1 MKQIITTLVI
11 VCFSLQAFAQF
22 KTIDN
27 TTKREP
33 RNFELA
39 PVTNFLNAEAHPIR
53 STPIANFTTMPALQ
67 LKNPGLQIISDKENG
82 LPIFIK
88 GNLKNLNATKSVDA
102 QAFDFLNEVK
112 SSMQI
117 KNPIDE
123 FQIVNNTTDDLG
135 MQHIKMQQYFNGIEV
150 HGSQVILHKIGQKL
164 DLLNG
169 RYYPT
174 PNIDSV
180 EPALTAAAAESMVR
194 ADLPE
199 VKDLSIAETD
209 LLNMDQVTAK
219 LVIYH
224 NDFNIGQ
231 EKLAWHITIFSNIID
246 RWEYFVDANSGE
258 IINKYTHVC
267 KFHNHDLHDHA
278 TCNGHHTTEVNESI
292 AIPTVANNFMF
303 GPTTANAID
312 LHGDNITINT
322 FEQSGDY
329 YLFDGSRNMYN
340 AGQSQVPSD
349 PVGMIVTIDAQNTY
363 PGNSNFNYDVIE
375 SGNNSWNNPTAV
387 SAHHNGGLAY
397 KYFEDTFGR
406 NSINGS
412 GGNIISLIN
421 VADENG
427 SDMDN
432 AFWNGAAMFYGN
444 GNQAFTSPLPKS
456 LDVAGHEMAHGVVQG
471 TANLEYQGQSGALN
485 ESFADI
491 FGAMIDRSNWK
502 IGEDVSN
509 PNIFPNGAIRDM
521 SNPHN
526 GGTQLGDPGWQPDH
540 VNEMYTGSQDNGGV
554 HINSGIPNK
563 AYYLVANAIGKYKAE
578 QIFYRALV
586 NYLTASSQFI
596 DCRNAVLQAAADLH
610 GASSAEQN
618 SVANAFSGV
627 GIGAGASNNYE
638 EDIETN
644 PGEDYIL
651 LTDAGLGAIYLA
663 SPDGSLTPNGNPLTS
678 SDILSKPSITDDG
691 SAFVFVGADKKL
703 YAISIDWDNGM
714 VDEYA
719 IQEDPIWRNVIIA
732 KDGSRIAALEELY
745 NNGSD
750 NYISVFDFGVSA
762 WSDFELYNPTFTEGI
777 STGDVLFPDAMEFD
791 FNGVEIMY
799 DANNKITGNDGSDIE
814 WWDVSF
820 IQVWNPAANNFTD
833 GLNDISKLYAG
844 LPEGVSVGN
853 ATYSKNSP
861 YIIAFDY
868 IDNNEGTVD
877 IVGANLE
884 TGATGVIFQNGQ
896 LGYPNFSSN
905 DNKVVFDA
913 SDSNGDDVLGVVDL
927 QSDKINGVDG
937 TAQVLIPGGKWGVW
951 FSIGERDLMVDTETP
966 FIEMIDFSIFPN
978 PTPNELTIEFAM
990 EDAKDAQIEV
1000 IDVFGKQIYNNTLTT
1015 NVGRNVVN
1023 ISLKEFAAGTYIVRL
1038 TSGDQMIAQKVVK
1051 Y

>member
-11 VCFSLQAFAQF
+11 VCFSMQAFAQF
-22 KTIDN
+22 KSVDNN
-27 TTKREP
+27 TTREQ

-39 PVTNFLNAEAHPIR
+39 PVTNFLNVDATSAKPLR
-53 STPIANFTTMPALQ
+53 STPISKFTTLPALQ
-67 LKNPGLQIISDKENG
+67 RQHPDLQIISDEDNG

-88 GNLKNLNATKSVDA
+88 GELKNLDANKNLDA
-102 QAFDFLNEVK
+102 QCYDFLNEVK
-112 SSMQI
+112 ANMQI
-117 KNPIDE
+117 KEPMDE
-123 FQIVNNTTDDLG
+123 FQIINNQQDDLG
-135 MQHIKMQQYFNGIEV
+135 MQHIKMQQYFQGVEV
-150 HGSQVILHKIGQKL
+150 HGSQVILHKTGQKV

-174 PNIDSV
+174 PKIESV
-180 EPALTAAAAESMVR
+180 SPSLSAAAVESIVR
-194 ADLPE
+194 ADLPA
-199 VKDLSIAETD
+199 VKELSIAETD
-209 LLNMDQVTAK
+209 LLNMDQVTSK

-224 NDFNIGQ
+224 HNYKIDQ

-278 TCNGHHTTEVNESI
+278 TCNGHHTEKEAP
-292 AIPTVANNFMF
+292 AIPTVNSFMF
-303 GPTTANAID
+303 GPTTANATD
-312 LHGDNITINT
+312 LHGNNVLLNT
-322 FEQSGDY
+322 FEQSGNY

-363 PGNSNFNYDVIE
+363 PGNSNFNYEVIS
-375 SGNNSWNNPTAV
+375 SGSNNWNNPTAV

-397 KYFEDTFGR
+397 QYFEDTFGR

-444 GNQAFTSPLPKS
+444 GNQAFTSPLPKA
-456 LDVAGHEMAHGVVQG
+456 LDVAGHEMSHGVVQG
-471 TANLEYQGQSGALN
+471 TANLEYQSQPGALN

-491 FGAMIDRSNWK
+491 FGAMIDRTNWK
-502 IGEDVSN
+502 VGEDVSN
-509 PNIFPNGAIRDM
+509 PSIFPNGAIRDM

-540 VNEMYTGSQDNGGV
+540 VNEMYTGNQDNGGV

-563 AYYLVANAIGKYKAE
+563 AYYLVANAIGKDKAE
-578 QIFYRALV
+578 QIYYRALV

-596 DCRNAVLQAAADLH
+596 DCRNAILQSAADIH
-610 GASSAEQN
+610 GAGSAEQN
-618 SVANAFSGV
+618 SVANAFSAV

-638 EDIETN
+638 EDVQTN

-651 LTDAGLGAIYLA
+651 LTDANLSAIYLA
-663 SPDGSLTPNGNPLTS
+663 NTDGTLTPNGNPLTS
-678 SDILSKPSITDDG
+678 SDILSKPSVTDDG

-703 YAISIDWDNGM
+703 YAISIDWDNNTI
-714 VDEYA
+714 DEYS
-719 IQEDPIWRNVIIA
+719 IQDDPIWRNVIIS
-732 KDGSRIAALEELY
+732 KDGNRIAALEDQLE
-745 NNGSD
+745 
-750 NYISVFDFGVSA
+750 NYIHVFDFNVSDWA
-762 WSDFELYNPTFTEGI
+762 SFELYNPTFTEGI
-777 STGDVLFPDAMEFD
+777 STGDVLYADAMEFD

-799 DANNKITGNDGSDIE
+799 DANNQITSNQGDEIE

-820 IQVWNPAANNFTD
+820 VQVWNPGTNNFAS
-833 GLNDISKLYAG
+833 GNVSKLFSG

-861 YIIAFDY
+861 YIIAYDYFDFANDTY
-868 IDNNEGTVD
+868 AVM
-877 IVGANLE
+877 GANIE
-884 TGATGVIFQNGQ
+884 TGKTGTIFQNGQ
-896 LGYPNFSSN
+896 LGYPNYSKS
-905 DNKVVFDA
+905 DDKVIFDA
-913 SDSNGDDVLGVVDL
+913 QDSNGDDVLGIVDL
-927 QSDKINGVDG
+927 QNDKITGV
-937 TAQVLIPGGKWGVW
+937 ANSAAVLVGGGKWGVW
-951 FSIGERDLMVDTETP
+951 FSIGERDVMVDTETP
-966 FIEMIDFSIFPN
+966 LVEAIDFNIYPN
-978 PTPNELTIEFAM
+978 PTQSEVSIEFATK
-990 EDAKDAQIEV
+990 DAKDATIEV
-1000 IDVFGKQIYNNTLTT
+1000 VDMFGKEIYNNTLTT
-1015 NVGRNVVN
+1015 NVGMNTIQ
-1023 ISLKEFAAGTYIVRL
+1023 ISLKEYAAGTYIVRM
-1038 TSGDQMIAQKVVK
+1038 TSGDQMVAQKVVK